1 MVRFQAAYKAHLLK
15 QQEKVNLE
23 LRELVSGF
31 VNTKTLEVDVVVIL
45 NDQSAIYQQWD
56 LYQT

>member
-23 LRELVSGF
+23 LRELVRLLVTCYIF
-31 VNTKTLEVDVVVIL
+31 YYCPD
-45 NDQSAIYQQWD
+45 
-56 LYQT
+56 

>member
-31 VNTKTLEVDVVVIL
+31 INTKTLEVDVVVTL
-45 NDQSAIYQQWD
+45 NDQSAISQW
-56 LYQT
+56 